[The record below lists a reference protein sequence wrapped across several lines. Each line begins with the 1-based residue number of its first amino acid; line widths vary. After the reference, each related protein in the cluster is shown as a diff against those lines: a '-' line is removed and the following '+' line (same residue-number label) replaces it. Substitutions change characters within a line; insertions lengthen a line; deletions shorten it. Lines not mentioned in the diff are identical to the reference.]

1 MGFSQIIHYVC
12 YNILCLGNMNKEPE
26 KTDNDFY
33 DDLPQQVKDS
43 IEIGLKEIE
52 AGEVYE
58 HNWVI
63 QNVKDKFGLS
73 SDK

>member
-1 MGFSQIIHYVC
+1 
-12 YNILCLGNMNKEPE
+12 MNKEPE

-58 HNWVI
+58 HNWVM
-63 QNVKDKFGLS
+63 QSVKDKFGLS